1 MPDIKFTK
9 FLLFT
14 NCLVPLALLGW
25 DAYHHRL
32 GANPIEFAT
41 RSTGVLTLV
50 FLLLTLTVTPL
61 RKLTK
66 ANWLIKFR
74 KMLGLYAFFYGA
86 LHLLTYVWFDKFFS
100 VSEIVKDTWQR
111 RFILVGMASF
121 LLMLPLAA
129 TSTNAAVKRLG
140 GKRWAK
146 LHKLVYVTAVGGVIH
161 YWMIVKAITSTQ
173 IAFAAVL
180 AVLLGARVVFHLT
193 RPQTKA
199 QKTQKPQPRPAA

>member
-9 FLLFT
+9 FLLFV
-14 NCLVPLALLGW
+14 NCLVPLTLLGW
-25 DAYHHRL
+25 DAYHHHL
-32 GANPIEFAT
+32 GANPIELVT
-41 RSTGVLTLV
+41 RSTGVLTLI
-50 FLLLTLTVTPL
+50 FLFLTLLITPL

-86 LHLLTYVWFDKFFS
+86 LHLLTYVWFDKFFN

-121 LLMLPLAA
+121 LLMVPLAV
-129 TSTNAAVKRLG
+129 TSTNAMIKRLG

-146 LHKLVYVTAVGGVIH
+146 LHKLIYATAVGGVIH

-173 IAFAAVL
+173 LAFAAVL
-180 AVLLGARVVFHLT
+180 VVLLGARVVFHLT
-193 RPQTKA
+193 RTQAKA
-199 QKTQKPQPRPAA
+199 QKAQPRPAA

>member
-1 MPDIKFTK
+1 MPDIKFAK
-9 FLLFT
+9 FLLFA
-14 NCLVPLALLGW
+14 NCLVPLTLMGW

-32 GANPIEFAT
+32 GANPIEFVT

-50 FLLLTLTVTPL
+50 FLFLTLLVTPL

-66 ANWLIKFR
+66 ANWLVKFR

-100 VSEIVKDTWQR
+100 LSEIVKDTWQR

-140 GKRWAK
+140 GKRWAR
-146 LHKLVYVTAVGGVIH
+146 LHKLVYLTAVGGVIH

-180 AVLLGARVVFHLT
+180 ALLLGARVVFHLT
-193 RPQTKA
+193 RPQAKA
-199 QKTQKPQPRPAA
+199 QKPQPRPAA

>member
-9 FLLFT
+9 FLLFV

-50 FLLLTLTVTPL
+50 FLFLTLAVTPL

-121 LLMLPLAA
+121 LLMIPLAI
-129 TSTNAAVKRLG
+129 TSTNAAIKRLG

-146 LHKLVYVTAVGGVIH
+146 LHKLVYATAIGGVIH

-193 RPQTKA
+193 RPQAKA
-199 QKTQKPQPRPAA
+199 QKTQPRPAA

>member
-1 MPDIKFTK
+1 VPDIKFTK
-9 FLLFT
+9 FLLFV
-14 NCLVPLALLGW
+14 NCLVPLALSGW
-25 DAYHHRL
+25 DAYHHHL
-32 GANPIEFAT
+32 GANPIEFVT
-41 RSTGVLTLV
+41 RSTGMLTLV
-50 FLLLTLTVTPL
+50 FLFLTLTVTPL

-86 LHLLTYVWFDKFFS
+86 LHLLTYVWFDKFFN
-100 VSEIVKDTWQR
+100 VSEIVRDTWQR

-121 LLMLPLAA
+121 LLMVPLAV
-129 TSTNAAVKRLG
+129 TSTNAMIKRLG

-146 LHKLVYVTAVGGVIH
+146 LHKLIYVTAVGGVVH

-193 RPQTKA
+193 RPQAKA
-199 QKTQKPQPRPAA
+199 QKAQKAQPRPAA

>member
-9 FLLFT
+9 FLLFV

-32 GANPIEFAT
+32 GANPTEFAT
-41 RSTGVLTLV
+41 RSTGVLTLI
-50 FLLLTLTVTPL
+50 FLFLTLSVTPL
-61 RKLTK
+61 RRLTK

-86 LHLLTYVWFDKFFS
+86 LHLLTYVWFDKFFNLP
-100 VSEIVKDTWQR
+100 EIVKDTWQR
-111 RFILVGMASF
+111 RFILVGMTSF
-121 LLMLPLAA
+121 LLMIPLAL

-180 AVLLGARVVFHLT
+180 AALLGARVVFRLT
-193 RPQTKA
+193 RPQAKA
-199 QKTQKPQPRPAA
+199 QKPQPRAVASK

>member
-9 FLLFT
+9 FLLFV

-32 GANPIEFAT
+32 GANPVEFAT

-50 FLLLTLTVTPL
+50 FLFLTLAVTPL

-66 ANWLIKFR
+66 ANWLIKLR

-100 VSEIVKDTWQR
+100 VSEIVRDVWQR

-121 LLMLPLAA
+121 LLMLPLAL
-129 TSTNAAVKRLG
+129 TSTNAAIKRLG

-146 LHKLVYVTAVGGVIH
+146 LHKLIYATAVGGVVH
-161 YWMIVKAITSTQ
+161 YCMIVKVITPTQ

-180 AVLLGARVVFHLT
+180 AALLGARVVFRLT
-193 RPQTKA
+193 RPRAKA
-199 QKTQKPQPRPAA
+199 QKAQPRPAG

>member
-9 FLLFT
+9 FLLFV
-14 NCLVPLALLGW
+14 NCLVPLTLLGW

-32 GANPIEFAT
+32 GANPIEFVT

-50 FLLLTLTVTPL
+50 FIFLTLAVTPL

-66 ANWLIKFR
+66 ANWLVKLR

-100 VSEIVKDTWQR
+100 VPEIVKDTLQR

-121 LLMLPLAA
+121 LLMVPLAL
-129 TSTNAAVKRLG
+129 TSTNASIKRLG
-140 GKRWAK
+140 GKRWAR
-146 LHKLVYVTAVGGVIH
+146 LHKLVYATAAGGVIH

-180 AVLLGARVVFHLT
+180 AVLLGARVVFYLM
-193 RPQTKA
+193 RQQAKA
-199 QKTQKPQPRPAA
+199 QPRAVASK

>member
-9 FLLFT
+9 FLLFV

-25 DAYHHRL
+25 DAYHHHL

-50 FLLLTLTVTPL
+50 FLFLTLAVTPL

-100 VSEIVKDTWQR
+100 LSEIVKDTWQR

-140 GKRWAK
+140 GKRWAR
-146 LHKLVYVTAVGGVIH
+146 LHKLVYLTAVGGVIH

-180 AVLLGARVVFHLT
+180 ALLLGARVVFHLT
-193 RPQTKA
+193 RPQAKA
-199 QKTQKPQPRPAA
+199 QKPQPRPAA

>member
-1 MPDIKFTK
+1 MPDIKFSK
-9 FLLFT
+9 FLLFV

-25 DAYHHRL
+25 DAYHHHL
-32 GANPIEFAT
+32 GANPIEFVT

-50 FLLLTLTVTPL
+50 FLFLTLTITPL

-74 KMLGLYAFFYGA
+74 KLLGLYAFFYGA

-121 LLMLPLAA
+121 LLMIPLAA
-129 TSTNAAVKRLG
+129 TSTNASIKRLG
-140 GKRWAK
+140 GKRWAR
-146 LHKLVYVTAVGGVIH
+146 LHKLIYATAVGGVIH
-161 YWMIVKAITSTQ
+161 YWMIVKAITTTQ

-180 AVLLGARVVFHLT
+180 ALLLGARVVFYLT
-193 RPQTKA
+193 RPQAKSRKA
-199 QKTQKPQPRPAA
+199 QPRPAA

>member
-1 MPDIKFTK
+1 VPDIKFTK
-9 FLLFT
+9 FLLFV

-25 DAYHHRL
+25 DAYHHHL

-50 FLLLTLTVTPL
+50 FLFLTLLVTPL

-140 GKRWAK
+140 GKRWAR
-146 LHKLVYVTAVGGVIH
+146 LHRLVYATAIGGVIH

-180 AVLLGARVVFHLT
+180 AILLGARVVFYLT
-193 RPQTKA
+193 RPQAKA
-199 QKTQKPQPRPAA
+199 QRAQKPQARPAA

>member
-1 MPDIKFTK
+1 MPDIRFTK
-9 FLLFT
+9 FLLFV

-32 GANPIEFAT
+32 GANPVEFAT

-50 FLLLTLTVTPL
+50 FLFLTLAVTPL

-66 ANWLIKFR
+66 ANWLIKLR

-100 VSEIVKDTWQR
+100 VPEIVKDTLQR

-121 LLMLPLAA
+121 LLMVPLAL
-129 TSTNAAVKRLG
+129 TSTNAMIKRLG

-146 LHKLVYVTAVGGVIH
+146 LHKLIYATAVGGVVH
-161 YWMIVKAITSTQ
+161 YWLIVKVITPTQ

-180 AVLLGARVVFHLT
+180 AALLGARVVFHLT
-193 RPQTKA
+193 RPRAKA
-199 QKTQKPQPRPAA
+199 QKAQPRPAG